1 MNPVEPVS
9 IIAINP
15 FHSSRALGEKR
26 SGAEAEGT
34 PDAFAVLSGQGA
46 LANDPELAAGYPAI
60 IDIVFQ
66 MAFAMITCALKP
78 NQPNHRSAAPRAT
91 NGTLWGR

>member
-1 MNPVEPVS
+1 M
-9 IIAINP
+9 
-15 FHSSRALGEKR
+15 
-26 SGAEAEGT
+26 AEAEGT

-66 MAFAMITCALKP
+66 MAFAMITRCV
-78 NQPNHRSAAPRAT
+78 
-91 NGTLWGR
+91 